1 MSYPPTTPP
10 QQPYVP
16 QPPRK
21 TNPLAIA
28 GFATSF
34 LACCL
39 WFLPVGLVLS
49 IVALVQINKDP
60 SQGGKG
66 LAIAGI
72 VISGLCMAL
81 GIFGLGLSGVLGAAG
96 Y

>member
-1 MSYPPTTPP
+1 MSYPP

-16 QPPRK
+16 QPPQR
-21 TNPLAIA
+21 TNGLAIG
-28 GFATSF
+28 GFITS
-34 LACCL
+34 LLCCG
-39 WFLPVGLVLS
+39 PVGLILS
-49 IVALVQINKDP
+49 IVGLSQIKKDP

-72 VISGLCMAL
+72 VIGAIGMVVGAIYYFVVIAIAIDSG
-81 GIFGLGLSGVLGAAG
+81 

>member
-1 MSYPPTTPP
+1 MSYPP

-16 QPPRK
+16 QPRQR
-21 TNPLAIA
+21 TNGLAIG
-28 GFATSF
+28 GFITS
-34 LACCL
+34 LLCCG
-39 WFLPVGLVLS
+39 PVGLILS
-49 IVALVQINKDP
+49 IVGLSQINKDP

-72 VISGLCMAL
+72 VIGAIGLVAAAIYYFVVIAL
-81 GIFGLGLSGVLGAAG
+81 AVDYG

>member
-1 MSYPPTTPP
+1 MSYPP

-16 QPPRK
+16 QPPQR
-21 TNPLAIA
+21 TNGLAIG
-28 GFATSF
+28 GFITS
-34 LACCL
+34 LLCCG
-39 WFLPVGLVLS
+39 PVGLILS
-49 IVALVQINKDP
+49 IVGLSQINKDP

-72 VISGLCMAL
+72 VIGAIGLVAAAIYYFVVIAL
-81 GIFGLGLSGVLGAAG
+81 AVDYG